1 MAGVRWAVPTP
12 LAPPPHTHTSASSS
26 TEFNRAIRPKPGV
39 HLARQGDPA
48 EQWPRGVYPYHEDS
62 HCKSAAR
69 GTAVGMLKDV
79 QGYCCN
85 SGCTIT
91 RAAALPN
98 TFRALVDPVAAHDLR
113 WPPITSPSAPTAHA
127 SSPRVA
133 CTKRL
138 PWGWPVPDTEK

>member
-1 MAGVRWAVPTP
+1 MAGLRWAVATP
-12 LAPPPHTHTSASSS
+12 LAPHTYIRIINRVQSRHPPQARRS
-26 TEFNRAIRPKPGV
+26 

-48 EQWPRGVYPYHEDS
+48 EQWSRGVYAYHEDS

-91 RAAALPN
+91 RAAALPK

-113 WPPITSPSAPTAHA
+113 WPPITTPSAPTAHA
-127 SSPRVA
+127 SSPCVA
-133 CTKRL
+133 CTTRL
-138 PWGWPVPDTEK
+138 PWGCPVPDTEK